1 MKKKINKNKS
11 LSSPNNY
18 AHSSKSGNLF
28 FVNHVNNG
36 QQHNKSK
43 KIENRNNNTNSQS
56 NSNIQK
62 FFKKQSSTK
71 NL

>member
-28 FVNHVNNG
+28 FVNHVNNNG
-36 QQHNKSK
+36 HQHNNKSK
-43 KIENRNNNTNSQS
+43 KV
-56 NSNIQK
+56 
-62 FFKKQSSTK
+62 
-71 NL
+71 